1 MSDLPVRAMPR
12 PIRLVIVV
20 AIAALVVVLVLAF
33 RRDPHDIRTGTVG
46 KPAAAFTLQKLDGS
60 GTLTL
65 DDAKGKVTVVNFFA
79 SWCIPCKQENPDLVR
94 VYERYRASDVA
105 FIGVLYQDS
114 RDSGLKYVKDN
125 GVTWP
130 TAIDDDGRVAFAYGV
145 FGIPETYFI
154 DASGVIQGRHIG
166 PIDESTLVT
175 AIDCLRSKSLGPD
188 CLRPKGAAK

>member
-1 MSDLPVRAMPR
+1 MRLPQIARYAA
-12 PIRLVIVV
+12 IV
-20 AIAALVVVLVLAF
+20 AIGALVVVLILAF
-33 RRDPHDIRTGTVG
+33 RRDPHDVRTGTVG
-46 KPAAAFTLQKLDGS
+46 KPAAAFSVPKLDGA

-65 DDAKGKVTVVNFFA
+65 DDAKGKVTIVNFFA

-94 VYERYRASDVA
+94 VYERYRASDVV

-130 TAIDDDGRVAFAYGV
+130 TGSDDDGRVAFAYGV

-154 DASGVIQGRHIG
+154 DADGIIQGRHIG
-166 PIDESTLVT
+166 PIDEATLVM
-175 AIDCLRSKSLGPD
+175 AIDTLRLRSVK
-188 CLRPKGAAK
+188 R